1 MLHEINVLLLEYL
14 HFTDVLS
21 LRVVN
26 KEYKLAALDYSR
38 PMTIRHT
45 ERWKDIF
52 PNMKSFYVRHK
63 TKIEDLKHLTHCHT
77 LELYLYDIP
86 GEIFRPFHLKEL
98 VLIDLN
104 YLGNGQINDQ
114 TFDYFTELDKLY
126 IEHNHNIT
134 NAALKKVKLKE
145 LTMHNCCNIT
155 EINMPTLVKLDLYNI
170 HIRDDS
176 LKNLHLEYLKMVF
189 GKITDTGICYL
200 SNIRQLHL
208 TCCDISCKGF
218 SQLKHLT
225 HLHISYSSLFNDESM
240 RELGKLKLKE
250 LIIYGA
256 KLDGY
261 GFDYLKELPVKIF
274 LYEVIMNH
282 TWIHFKKV

>member
-1 MLHEINVLLLEYL
+1 
-14 HFTDVLS
+14 
-21 LRVVN
+21 
-26 KEYKLAALDYSR
+26 
-38 PMTIRHT
+38 
-45 ERWKDIF
+45 
-52 PNMKSFYVRHK
+52 
-63 TKIEDLKHLTHCHT
+63 
-77 LELYLYDIP
+77 
-86 GEIFRPFHLKEL
+86 
-98 VLIDLN
+98 
-104 YLGNGQINDQ
+104 
-114 TFDYFTELDKLY
+114 
-126 IEHNHNIT
+126 
-134 NAALKKVKLKE
+134 
-145 LTMHNCCNIT
+145 
-155 EINMPTLVKLDLYNI
+155 
-170 HIRDDS
+170 
-176 LKNLHLEYLKMVF
+176 MVF